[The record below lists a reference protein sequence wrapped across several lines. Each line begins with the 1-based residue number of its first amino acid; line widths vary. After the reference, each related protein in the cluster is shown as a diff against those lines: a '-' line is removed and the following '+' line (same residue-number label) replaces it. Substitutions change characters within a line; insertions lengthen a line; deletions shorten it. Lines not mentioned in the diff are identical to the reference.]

1 MSRHKQPVAAVDH
14 ATEPSSAG
22 IESATDHAVPMAS
35 KTSVPSV
42 SAKNAV
48 APNDYS
54 DLVFGGS
61 FIAAAVFG
69 AANVIN
75 NIRHSFYESFLKPP
89 SHVLDLE
96 HLSDDAARKM
106 HPFADLFRDRKRMYQ
121 KFSQEFDEGK
131 ITGTEFNEKKFQFT
145 REHDARVSERSQEK
159 FGIRTKGWRSW
170 TTDILKQ
177 RKFTGTFARRGAAL
191 AMGTTTALGIG
202 AIATMRYSKHLLDRI
217 DENERQ
223 QQDFFAETKNVVP
236 FTRVSDITHADRVAP
251 LPALQ
256 LG

>member
-1 MSRHKQPVAAVDH
+1 MSRHKQPVASVDH
-14 ATEPSSAG
+14 AAVLSPTG
-22 IESATDHAVPMAS
+22 LESATDNAVSATP

-69 AANVIN
+69 VANVIN

-89 SHVLDLE
+89 SEVLDLKKYR
-96 HLSDDAARKM
+96 DDEARVL
-106 HPFADLFRDRKRMYQ
+106 HPFADLFRHRKRMYQ
-121 KFSQEFDEGK
+121 QFSQELDEGK
-131 ITGTEFNEKKFQFT
+131 ITGTEFNEKKFNFT
-145 REHDARVSERSQEK
+145 REHDAQVSARSQEQ
-159 FGIRTKGWRSW
+159 FGITTKGWRGW
-170 TTDILKQ
+170 TIDIPKQ

-217 DENERQ
+217 DENEKQ
-223 QQDFFAETKNVVP
+223 QQNFFAETKNVVP